1 MADSESEQLAQASS
15 RFIDLANSLKDEG
28 LPTKV
33 VSAGLMTAS
42 TVYVTYVLAG
52 NEGVLNQKGMDEVV
66 KTYRQQL
73 SRFQDSKRE
82 QLEKTAEESAESKI

>member
-33 VSAGLMTAS
+33 VFAGLMTAS

>member
-1 MADSESEQLAQASS
+1 MADSESEQIAQANAK
-15 RFIDLANSLKDEG
+15 FIELANSLKDEG

-33 VSAGLMTAS
+33 ISAGLMTAS

-52 NEGVLNQKGMDEVV
+52 NEGVLNQKGIDEVV
-66 KTYRQQL
+66 YTYRQQL

-82 QLEKTAEESAESKI
+82 QLENPQNQA

>member
-1 MADSESEQLAQASS
+1 MAASESEQLAEISTK
-15 RFIDLANSLKDEG
+15 FIDLANSMKDEA

-33 VSAGLMTAS
+33 ISAGLMSAS

-66 KTYRQQL
+66 NTYRQEL
-73 SRFQDSKRE
+73 MRFQDSKRE
-82 QLEKTAEESAESKI
+82 QLEQAAKHEPKG

>member
-1 MADSESEQLAQASS
+1 MADSEGEQIAQANAK
-15 RFIDLANSLKDEG
+15 FIELANTMKDEG

-33 VSAGLMTAS
+33 ISAGLMTAS

-52 NEGVLNQKGMDEVV
+52 NEGVLNQKGIDEVV
-66 KTYRQQL
+66 YTYRQQL

-82 QLEKTAEESAESKI
+82 QLEKPQNQA